1 MGVIKN
7 FLDMKYKLLFFTI
20 GLLPLLALFSSCSKE
35 LDLNPSG
42 NVLTVDQIKEAGK
55 MDVERADVVFKGMY
69 GELKRLNRLGN
80 PRLHYD
86 FGIAS
91 IALMT
96 DHRTDKMWAN
106 ENIYNWYRSII
117 KYEGASETSSIM
129 EFVFSTYYGIISEA
143 NKVLN
148 TVATDDDAGKSY
160 HAQARALRAYSYL
173 NLIQLFQ
180 FTYKGHEDLP
190 GVPLVK
196 EKMTREQQI
205 DNPRASVKDVY
216 DYILQDL
223 DYAVEILKDSVPR
236 QRYRIGGIAAYG
248 LRARTHLLMQNYE
261 KAKDD
266 AEQALYI
273 ADVVGLKVLSANEAK
288 YPGFNDINEKN
299 IIWGIQFTPDDP
311 VVKTDMASFE
321 SMMCSLKYAQSAPL
335 TYTCRGHVLRK
346 INPDLFNQIDPSDC
360 RKTWWVTKDYTHG
373 LKYFFQKNN
382 VSDAEIPT
390 QISII
395 QRDHWKNQDYVNI
408 KFGPYDNNPGA
419 RYNAADFPLMR
430 MEEMRL
436 IAAEARGHINE
447 EDGIKALE
455 TFVQNRQSSYSYKT
469 VKKALNQNSFDEE
482 IYRQR
487 AIEFWGEGLTFFDM
501 MRFEFPLVRANEAS
515 IAAHSGPAKNANQ
528 GGYPTGARFNLE
540 KNDPRFLFQIPRV
553 EILNN
558 PKVVQNEGGEKLKDM
573 W

>member
-1 MGVIKN
+1 
-7 FLDMKYKLLFFTI
+7 MKYKLLFFTI

>member
-1 MGVIKN
+1 
-7 FLDMKYKLLFFTI
+7 MKYKLLFFTI

-35 LDLNPSG
+35 LELSPSG

-129 EFVFSTYYGIISEA
+129 EFVFSTYYGIIAEA

-148 TVATDDDAGKSY
+148 TVAADDDAGKSY
-160 HAQARALRAYSYL
+160 HAQARALRAFSYL

-196 EKMTREQQI
+196 ENMTRAQQI
-205 DNPRASVKDVY
+205 DNPRAAVKDVY
-216 DYILQDL
+216 NYILQDL

-335 TYTCRGHVLRK
+335 TYSCRGHVLRK

-360 RKTWWVTKDYTHG
+360 RKTWWVTNDYTHG
-373 LKYFFQKNN
+373 LKYFFQKNKI
-382 VSDAEIPT
+382 SDAEIPT

-395 QRDHWKNQDYVNI
+395 QRDHWKNQEYVNI
-408 KFGPYDNNPGA
+408 KFGPYDNNPGS

-528 GGYPTGARFNLE
+528 GGYPTGARFNLA
-540 KNDPRFLFQIPRV
+540 KNDPHFLFQIPRV

-558 PKVVQNEGGEKLKDM
+558 PKVVQNEGGEELKDM

>member
-1 MGVIKN
+1 
-7 FLDMKYKLLFFTI
+7 
-20 GLLPLLALFSSCSKE
+20 
-35 LDLNPSG
+35 
-42 NVLTVDQIKEAGK
+42 

-117 KYEGASETSSIM
+117 KYEGANETSSIM
-129 EFVFSTYYGIISEA
+129 EFVFSTYYGIIAEA

-148 TVATDDDAGKSY
+148 TVAADDDAGKSY

-501 MRFEFPLVRANEAS
+501 MRFVFPLVRANEAS

>member
-1 MGVIKN
+1 
-7 FLDMKYKLLFFTI
+7 MKYKLLFFTI

-236 QRYRIGGIAAYG
+236 QRYRIGGIAVYG

>member
-1 MGVIKN
+1 
-7 FLDMKYKLLFFTI
+7 MKYKLLFFTI

-117 KYEGASETSSIM
+117 KYEGANETSSIM

-148 TVATDDDAGKSY
+148 TVAADDDAGKSY

-288 YPGFNDINEKN
+288 YPGFNDINAKN

-346 INPDLFNQIDPSDC
+346 INPDLFNQISPEDC

-395 QRDHWKNQDYVNI
+395 LREHWKNQDYVNI

-455 TFVQNRQSSYSYKT
+455 TFVKNRESSYSYKT

-515 IAAHSGPAKNANQ
+515 IAAHSGPAKSANQ

-558 PKVVQNEGGEKLKDM
+558 PKVVQNESGEKLKDM

>member
-1 MGVIKN
+1 
-7 FLDMKYKLLFFTI
+7 MKYKLLFFTI

-35 LDLNPSG
+35 LELNPSG

>member
-1 MGVIKN
+1 
-7 FLDMKYKLLFFTI
+7 MKYKLLFFTI
-20 GLLPLLALFSSCSKE
+20 GFLPLLALFSSCSKE
-35 LDLNPSG
+35 LELNPSG

-117 KYEGASETSSIM
+117 KYEGANETSSIM
-129 EFVFSTYYGIISEA
+129 EFVFSTYYGIIAEA

-148 TVATDDDAGKSY
+148 TVAADDDAGKSY